1 MALPVSVVAGQFIRV
16 PQDPLIER
24 IAAGA
29 GMDAADDWIAER
41 AGKGDIVITA
51 DIPLASRCVKAG
63 AEVIAPN
70 GKPFTEAID
79 RHDPCGPQSHDRSA
93 FLRRSDRRPEI
104 LLAARPLGVPLGARP
119 DHPPHPAPARGSN
132 RTETELNRMAPP
144 LIQLKEIKLTFG
156 GTPLLSGVELSVSAG
171 ERVCLIGRNGSGK
184 STLLKIAAGLV
195 QPDSGS
201 RFVQPGATIRYLPQE
216 PDFSGFATTLAYVEA
231 GLAPGD
237 DHYQATYLLEQL
249 GLHGDEDPA
258 HLSGGEARRTA
269 LAHVLAPSPDILL
282 LDEPTNHLD
291 LTTIEWLESELDS
304 RRCALVI
311 ISHDRRFLSNLSRS
325 TAWLD
330 RGQIRQIDRGFS
342 AFEAWRDEVLAEE
355 ERDQHKL
362 DRKIVNEE
370 HWLRYGVSGRRK
382 RNVKR
387 LGNLHALRQQR
398 RDYRGAAGNANLA
411 AAEADKSGKLVI
423 EAKNISRTYGERKIV
438 DDFSIRVQR
447 GDRIGI
453 VGPNG
458 AGKTTLIDMLTG
470 GSPPDSGTIR
480 FGANIEM
487 ATLDQHRES
496 LDPKSTLAE
505 ALTGGRGDHVMV
517 GGKPKHVVS
526 YMKDFLF
533 AQEQMRTPL
542 EVLSGGERGRLM
554 LARALAKPSNLLVL
568 DEPTNDLDLETLDVL
583 EEMLGDYEGTVILIS
598 HDRDFLDRV
607 VTSVIAPEGDGRWIE
622 YAGGYTDMLAQR
634 GADLKREAVKAAA
647 VERDKTDVSQRASG
661 RDKTPAQFQR
671 EARAGHAAEDH
682 RQIAGRDRQTAAPS

>member
-1 MALPVSVVAGQFIRV
+1 
-16 PQDPLIER
+16 
-24 IAAGA
+24 
-29 GMDAADDWIAER
+29 
-41 AGKGDIVITA
+41 
-51 DIPLASRCVKAG
+51 
-63 AEVIAPN
+63 
-70 GKPFTEAID
+70 
-79 RHDPCGPQSHDRSA
+79 
-93 FLRRSDRRPEI
+93 
-104 LLAARPLGVPLGARP
+104 
-119 DHPPHPAPARGSN
+119 
-132 RTETELNRMAPP
+132 MAPP
-144 LIQLKEIKLTFG
+144 LIQLKDIKLTFG
-156 GTPLLSGVELSVSAG
+156 GTPLLTGVELSVSAE

-195 QPDSGS
+195 ESDSGS

-216 PDFSGFATTLAYVEA
+216 PDFGDHATTLAYVEA
-231 GLAPGD
+231 GLGPGD
-237 DHYQATYLLEQL
+237 DHYQARYLVEQL
-249 GLHGDEDPA
+249 GLSGDEDPA
-258 HLSGGEARRTA
+258 HLSGGEARRAA
-269 LAHVLAPSPDILL
+269 LARVLAPSPDILL

-291 LTTIEWLESELDS
+291 LPTIEWLESELQG
-304 RRCALVI
+304 RRSALVL
-311 ISHDRRFLSNLSRS
+311 ISHDRRFLTNLSRA

-330 RGQIRQIDRGFS
+330 RGEIRQIDRGFG

-355 ERDQHKL
+355 EREQHKL

-387 LGNLHALRQQR
+387 LGNLHALRAQR
-398 RDYRGAAGNANLA
+398 RNYRGTAGSANLA
-411 AAEADKSGKLVI
+411 AAEAEKSGRLVI
-423 EAKNISRTYGERKIV
+423 EAKNIAKAFGERRIV
-438 DDFSIRVQR
+438 EDFSIRIQR

-458 AGKTTLIDMLTG
+458 AGKTTLVNLLTG
-470 GSPPDSGTIR
+470 AETPDSGSVR
-480 FGANIEM
+480 LGVNLEM

-496 LDPKSTLAE
+496 LDPKSTLSE

-526 YMKDFLF
+526 YMKEFLF
-533 AQEQMRTPL
+533 SQEQIRTPL

-607 VTSVIAPEGDGRWIE
+607 VTSVIVPEGNGRWIE

-634 GADLKREAVKAAA
+634 GVDLKREAVTTAIVEEKKEAKAAVPTA
-647 VERDKTDVSQRASG
+647 APKRRLSFNEKHALETLPKTIEKLQAEIAKQQKLLDDPNLYAKDRKTFDDASAAIA
-661 RDKTPAQFQR
+661 KAQH
-671 EARAGHAAEDH
+671 ELSAAED
-682 RQIAGRDRQTAAPS
+682 RWLELEVLREEIEQA

>member
-1 MALPVSVVAGQFIRV
+1 
-16 PQDPLIER
+16 
-24 IAAGA
+24 
-29 GMDAADDWIAER
+29 
-41 AGKGDIVITA
+41 
-51 DIPLASRCVKAG
+51 
-63 AEVIAPN
+63 
-70 GKPFTEAID
+70 
-79 RHDPCGPQSHDRSA
+79 
-93 FLRRSDRRPEI
+93 
-104 LLAARPLGVPLGARP
+104 
-119 DHPPHPAPARGSN
+119 
-132 RTETELNRMAPP
+132 MAPP
-144 LIQLKEIKLTFG
+144 LIQLKGIALTFG
-156 GTPLLSGVELSVSAG
+156 GTPLLSGVELSVSDA

-184 STLLKIAAGLV
+184 STLLEIAAGLV
-195 QPDSGS
+195 EPDSGS

-216 PDFSGFATTLAYVEA
+216 PDFAGFMTTLGYVEA
-231 GLAPGD
+231 GLGPGD
-237 DHYQATYLLEQL
+237 DRYQARYVLEQL
-249 GLHGDEDPA
+249 CLRGDEDPA
-258 HLSGGEARRTA
+258 QVSGGEARRAA
-269 LAHVLAPSPDILL
+269 LARVLAPSPDILL

-291 LTTIEWLESELDS
+291 LPTIEWLERELDS
-304 RRCALVI
+304 RRSALVI

-330 RGQIRQIDRGFS
+330 RGQIRQIDRGFG

-355 ERDQHKL
+355 EREQHKL

-387 LGNLHALRQQR
+387 LGNLYALREQR
-398 RDYRGAAGNANLA
+398 RNFRGAAGNANLA

-423 EAKNISRTYGERKIV
+423 EAKNIGRAYGDRKIV
-438 DDFSIRVQR
+438 EGFSIRIQR
-447 GDRIGI
+447 GDRIGV

-458 AGKTTLIDMLTG
+458 AGKTTLVDVLTG
-470 GSPPDSGTIR
+470 AKPPDTGTIR

-496 LDPKSTLAE
+496 LDPKATLAE

-517 GGKPKHVVS
+517 GGKPKHVVG

-533 AQEQMRTPL
+533 AEVQMRTPL

-607 VTSVIAPEGDGRWIE
+607 VTSVIAPEGNGRWIE

-634 GADLKREAVKAAA
+634 GADLNREVVKPT
-647 VERDKTDVSQRASG
+647 VVRDHSQSKASAPSG
-661 RDKTPAQFQR
+661 TSRRRLNFNEKHALETLPKKIARLQAEIARQQRHLDDPDLFQKDRKKFDQASDMLAKAQKELQ
-671 EARAGHAAEDH
+671 EAED
-682 RQIAGRDRQTAAPS
+682 RWLELEMLREEIERA